1 MLYRRLLYNW
11 KKSDTIK
18 ADSEAEQLLR
28 KALLTLAV
36 IVFLF
41 ATFISVDLRL
51 PSKSYTTVITSKKML
66 SESGSQYEQT
76 VSYVLITPQKNL
88 IIEAPVWE
96 HMQLGDTLRFTHTA
110 IFHRMLSVTFMM
122 DNEPITRY
130 KDRYVWLPFIAVMLA
145 FTLWVKRTNFD
156 WVITNGALNVL
167 MLIVLITVYLIY
179 K

>member
-11 KKSDTIK
+11 KKSNAIK
-18 ADSEAEQLLR
+18 TNFEAEQLLR
-28 KALLTLAV
+28 RVLLILSV
-36 IVFLF
+36 VVFLF
-41 ATFISVDLRL
+41 ASFITIDLRF
-51 PSKSYTTVITSKKML
+51 PSNSYTTVITSKKMFT
-66 SESGSQYEQT
+66 ESGSQYDQS

-96 HMQLGDTLRFTHTA
+96 YLQEGDTLRFTHTA
-110 IFHRMLSVTFMM
+110 IFHRMLSVTFIM

-130 KDRYVWLPFIAVMLA
+130 KNRYVWLPFIAAMLA
-145 FTLWVKRTNFD
+145 FTLWVKRTNID

-167 MLIVLITVYLIY
+167 MFIVLITVYLIY